1 MKASK
6 LCRMAGP
13 PRRWLLSRRRT
24 NVDLRLNKGD
34 LGGSTEILVPI
45 DSTRLSLPVLLYPD
59 PSRQQVLAGSVEGSG
74 TAFNIFLRHQFP
86 DIRPIVC

>member
-45 DSTRLSLPVLLYPD
+45 DSTRLSLFALLYPE
-59 PSRQQVLAGSVEGSG
+59 PSRQQVLGGSVDGSG
-74 TAFNIFLRHQFP
+74 KAFNMLMRRQFG
-86 DIRPIVC
+86 